1 MNTYAKD
8 QEFWINYDFG
18 GKFVYYVY
26 RVYNLRK
33 RHETL
38 LNYVVM
44 IQFDNECEII
54 EIGLEIEVEMKV
66 MALCRQVELVVPYCV
81 SSVCC

>member
-1 MNTYAKD
+1 MS
-8 QEFWINYDFG
+8 YDFG

-33 RHETL
+33 RYETL

-66 MALCRQVELVVPYCV
+66 MTLC
-81 SSVCC
+81 